1 MLSRCGDGIDGGCV
15 VEVELI
21 TISLLSILFTI
32 LAASILHPLLMTGG
46 DNFPW

>member
-1 MLSRCGDGIDGGCV
+1 MLSRCGDGIDGGG
-15 VEVELI
+15 EILKELI

-32 LAASILHPLLMTGG
+32 LAASILHPLLMTGC